1 MFNDV
6 RLYRL
11 LAGLFVGVFAAAA
24 LSMSLPRDGALSPVW
39 LATGF
44 SLAALLAAPLSAWP
58 LILITY
64 AAAQVCAEV
73 YCHVNF
79 LKGLCLSLS
88 NLVEG
93 LSAAAIIRG
102 NLRRTPDFSVA
113 RDLIVLTC
121 AAAAAALISA
131 MLSATALFFLT
142 GSNFAS
148 NVRYWALAHTLGL
161 LTITPCLWIVSR
173 WRQYLDGGPLTWRRI
188 GSSILLLAV
197 TIGVFAQS
205 QFPVLFLIPPALL
218 LISLD
223 LGVFGAAAGV
233 LAVQVIALASLFTR
247 TGPIFLIHGE
257 AWARPAIMQVFLF
270 IALISSLPLAVLQV
284 RRRQAMAALALSEAR
299 YRRLADNASDVVTE
313 ADLQGRFTYISPAV
327 ATVTGFSEGEV
338 VGQRATDLVH
348 PDDRDRVKREIA
360 IALRSAAPKPIEH
373 RHICKDGRVIWMECR
388 PTLAHDPATG
398 APVAVTDVLRDITE
412 RKHLESQ
419 LRHAR
424 TEAEMATAVKSEFLA
439 NMSHELRTPLTAILG
454 FSKLLG
460 ERANLDPEGA
470 RYLQR
475 VSDGSKALLTTVNDI
490 LDFSK
495 LEAGQVVIAPY
506 PVNLESVIK
515 SAVELLSPQAQ
526 AKGLTVDVH
535 LETLPDRAL
544 ADDTRIHQILLNFM
558 SNAMKFTSQG
568 SVTVEARYNLDD
580 ERLCCQVTDTGPGI
594 PADRLDRLFKRFSQV
609 DASTTRAY
617 GGTGLGLAICKGLAE
632 AMGGSVGASS
642 VLGEGSRFWFEIPCA
657 IATETVAPP
666 ASAPPFEE
674 IDRLQGLRVLVAD
687 DNAINRELV
696 KIILTQ
702 FGAEV
707 AEAVGGVEAIR
718 SAQDARYDV
727 ILMDMRMPDMDGATA
742 AQSIRGGDGEN
753 AQTPILAFTA
763 DADDSSPMS
772 EPGSPFNGRVAK
784 PLIAADLIAAVVN
797 IAAAESGDPDLPVQA
812 LALSDFQV

>member
-1 MFNDV
+1 
-6 RLYRL
+6 
-11 LAGLFVGVFAAAA
+11 
-24 LSMSLPRDGALSPVW
+24 
-39 LATGF
+39 
-44 SLAALLAAPLSAWP
+44 
-58 LILITY
+58 
-64 AAAQVCAEV
+64 
-73 YCHVNF
+73 
-79 LKGLCLSLS
+79 
-88 NLVEG
+88 
-93 LSAAAIIRG
+93 
-102 NLRRTPDFSVA
+102 
-113 RDLIVLTC
+113 
-121 AAAAAALISA
+121 
-131 MLSATALFFLT
+131 
-142 GSNFAS
+142 
-148 NVRYWALAHTLGL
+148 
-161 LTITPCLWIVSR
+161 
-173 WRQYLDGGPLTWRRI
+173 
-188 GSSILLLAV
+188 
-197 TIGVFAQS
+197 
-205 QFPVLFLIPPALL
+205 
-218 LISLD
+218 
-223 LGVFGAAAGV
+223 
-233 LAVQVIALASLFTR
+233 
-247 TGPIFLIHGE
+247 
-257 AWARPAIMQVFLF
+257 
-270 IALISSLPLAVLQV
+270 
-284 RRRQAMAALALSEAR
+284 
-299 YRRLADNASDVVTE
+299 
-313 ADLQGRFTYISPAV
+313 
-327 ATVTGFSEGEV
+327 
-338 VGQRATDLVH
+338 
-348 PDDRDRVKREIA
+348 
-360 IALRSAAPKPIEH
+360 
-373 RHICKDGRVIWMECR
+373 
-388 PTLAHDPATG
+388 
-398 APVAVTDVLRDITE
+398 
-412 RKHLESQ
+412 
-419 LRHAR
+419 
-424 TEAEMATAVKSEFLA
+424 
-439 NMSHELRTPLTAILG
+439 
-454 FSKLLG
+454 
-460 ERANLDPEGA
+460 
-470 RYLQR
+470 
-475 VSDGSKALLTTVNDI
+475 
-490 LDFSK
+490 
-495 LEAGQVVIAPY
+495 
-506 PVNLESVIK
+506 VNLESVIK

>member
-1 MFNDV
+1 MFNEI
-6 RLYRL
+6 RLNRL
-11 LAGLFVGVFAAAA
+11 LPGLFVGVFAAAA
-24 LSMSLPRDGALSPVW
+24 LSMALPRDGALSPVW

-58 LILITY
+58 LILITC
-64 AAAQVCAEV
+64 AAAQFCAEF
-73 YCHVNF
+73 YSHVNF
-79 LKGLCLSLS
+79 LKGLCLTFC
-88 NLVEG
+88 NLVEA

-102 NLRRTPDFSVA
+102 YLRRAPDFSVT
-113 RDLIVLTC
+113 RDLVVLTC
-121 AAAAAALISA
+121 AAAGAALVSA
-131 MLSATALFFLT
+131 VLSSTALFLLT
-142 GSNFAS
+142 GSNFES
-148 NVRYWALAHTLGL
+148 NVRYWTLAHTLGL
-161 LTITPCLWIVSR
+161 LTITPCLSIIFR
-173 WRQYLDGGPLTWRRI
+173 WRQYLDGGPITWRRV

-247 TGPIFLIHGE
+247 TGPMLLIHSD

-270 IALISSLPLAVLQV
+270 VALISSLPLAVAQV

-299 YRRLADNASDVVTE
+299 YRRLADNASDIVTE
-313 ADLQGRFTYISPAV
+313 ADLRGRFTYVSPAV
-327 ATVTGFSEGEV
+327 ATVTGFSESEF
-338 VGQRATDLVH
+338 VGQRAIDLVH
-348 PDDRDRVKREIA
+348 PDDRDRVKQEIA
-360 IALRSAAPKPIEH
+360 VALTSAAPKPIEH

-460 ERANLDPEGA
+460 ERADLDAEGA
-470 RYLQR
+470 LYLQR

-495 LEAGQVVIAPY
+495 LEAGQVVIAPH
-506 PVNLESVIK
+506 PVHLESVIQ
-515 SAVELLSPQAQ
+515 SAVDLLAPQAQ
-526 AKGLTVDVH
+526 AKGLTVDVR
-535 LETLPDRAL
+535 LETLPDRAM
-544 ADDTRIHQILLNFM
+544 ADDTRIRQILLNFM
-558 SNAMKFTSQG
+558 SNAMKFTSKG
-568 SVTVEARYNLDD
+568 SVTIEASYNLD
-580 ERLCCQVTDTGPGI
+580 EGRLWCQVTDTGPGI

-609 DASTTRAY
+609 DASTTRAH

-642 VLGEGSRFWFEIPCA
+642 VAGVGSRFWFEIPCA
-657 IATETVAPP
+657 IVTETAAPLT
-666 ASAPPFEE
+666 SAPPFED
-674 IDRLQGLRVLVAD
+674 IGRLQGLRVLVAD
-687 DNAINRELV
+687 DNTINRELV

-707 AEAVGGVEAIR
+707 AEAVGGVDAVR
-718 SAQDARYDV
+718 SAKDARYDV
-727 ILMDMRMPDMDGATA
+727 ILMDMRMPDMDGAAA

-753 AQTPILAFTA
+753 GRTPIIAFTA
-763 DADDSSPMS
+763 DVDDSGVMS
-772 EPGSPFNGRVAK
+772 EPGSPFDGLVAK
-784 PLIAADLIAAVVN
+784 PLIAADLIATVVK
-797 IAAAESGDPDLPVQA
+797 IAAAGAAYPDLPVSASA
-812 LALSDFQV
+812 LGQLQV